1 MLKFRISGSR
11 YKGISIFLLFFY
23 IPVIVSNNFNFIRP
37 GFEELDNSFETF
49 SGGGEGEENRRSRK
63 KVRQE
68 NRFF

>member
-1 MLKFRISGSR
+1 M
-11 YKGISIFLLFFY
+11 
-23 IPVIVSNNFNFIRP
+23 SNNFNFIRP